1 MVELMNILLN
11 ASIKLPS
18 DDEYGFF
25 CRKLINDA
33 KKTKGDY
40 RDLREL
46 SSKIYFEIKR
56 KK

>member
-18 DDEYGFF
+18 YDEYGFF
-25 CRKLINDA
+25 CRKLINYA